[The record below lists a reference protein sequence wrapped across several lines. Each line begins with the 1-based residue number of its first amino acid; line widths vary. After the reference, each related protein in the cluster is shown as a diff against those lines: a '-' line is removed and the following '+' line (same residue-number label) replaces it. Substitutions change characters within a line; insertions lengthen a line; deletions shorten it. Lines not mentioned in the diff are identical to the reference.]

1 MNFGKYLKLEMKRN
15 LINLPLF
22 LSIGLSFLFG
32 GGIVYSIDQLD
43 GPFQPENV
51 SGLYAGIATVALGV
65 YCAKVVIADLHYGTV
80 YLLFTSA
87 RDRILFLVS
96 RVIVISSV
104 SLLFGVGC
112 AALLFV
118 NHELNGQAFSGA
130 DLGMA
135 LLQYVLFGVFF
146 TLLFQVISMYYQKVM
161 QLLILSIVT
170 ILVLPGLLGIV
181 FQVDVIP
188 EFVKDVVAYAP
199 IYSLPNQ
206 LPFLALD
213 GMEMAVTVIVSL
225 LLFVFAYE
233 RLPKIDY

>member
-1 MNFGKYLKLEMKRN
+1 MKLEIKRN
-15 LINLPLF
+15 LNLPLF
-22 LSIGLSFLFG
+22 LSIAFAFLFG
-32 GGIVYSIDQLD
+32 GGIVYSIYELD

-51 SGLYAGIATVALGV
+51 SGLYGGVATVALGV
-65 YCAKVVIADLHYGTV
+65 FCAKVVIADLHYGTI

-87 RDRILFLVS
+87 RDRIKFLVS
-96 RVIVISSV
+96 RVLVISTM
-104 SLLFGVGC
+104 SLLFGFGC

-118 NHELNGQAFSGA
+118 NHQLNGQAFSASDVGTSV
-130 DLGMA
+130 LH
-135 LLQYVLFGVFF
+135 YVLFGVFF

-161 QLLILSIVT
+161 QLLILSLVT

-181 FQVDVIP
+181 FQVEAIP
-188 EFVKDVVAYAP
+188 DFVKDLVAYAP
-199 IYSLPNQ
+199 VYSLPNQ

-213 GMEMAVTVIVSL
+213 GVEMGVTAVVSL

>member
-1 MNFGKYLKLEMKRN
+1 MKLEIKRN
-15 LINLPLF
+15 LSLPLF
-22 LSIGLSFLFG
+22 LSIAFAFLFG
-32 GGIVYSIDQLD
+32 GGIVYSIYELD

-51 SGLYAGIATVALGV
+51 SGLYGGVATVALGV
-65 YCAKVVIADLHYGTV
+65 FCAKVVIADLHYGTI

-87 RDRILFLVS
+87 RDRIKFLVS
-96 RVIVISSV
+96 RVLVISTM
-104 SLLFGVGC
+104 SLLFGIGC

-118 NHELNGQAFSGA
+118 NHQLNGQAFSAGDVGKA
-130 DLGMA
+130 V
-135 LLQYVLFGVFF
+135 LQYVLFGVFF
-146 TLLFQVISMYYQKVM
+146 TLLFQVISLYYQKAM
-161 QLLILSIVT
+161 QLLALSLVT

-181 FQVDVIP
+181 FQVEAIP
-188 EFVKDVVAYAP
+188 EFVKDLVAYAP

-213 GMEMAVTVIVSL
+213 GVEIGVTAFVSL

>member
-1 MNFGKYLKLEMKRN
+1 MKLEIKRN
-15 LINLPLF
+15 LNLPLF
-22 LSIGLSFLFG
+22 LSIAFAFLFG
-32 GGIVYSIDQLD
+32 GGIVYSIYELD
-43 GPFQPENV
+43 GPFQPRNV

-65 YCAKVVIADLHYGTV
+65 FCAKVVIADLHYGTI

-87 RDRILFLVS
+87 RDRIKFLVS
-96 RVIVISSV
+96 RVLVISTM
-104 SLLFGVGC
+104 SLLFGFGC

-118 NHELNGQAFSGA
+118 NHQLNGQAFSASDVGTSV
-130 DLGMA
+130 LH
-135 LLQYVLFGVFF
+135 YVLFGVFF

-161 QLLILSIVT
+161 QLLILSLVT

-181 FQVDVIP
+181 FQVEAIP
-188 EFVKDVVAYAP
+188 DFVKDLVAYAP
-199 IYSLPNQ
+199 VYSLPNQ

-213 GMEMAVTVIVSL
+213 GVEMGVTAVVSL